1 MVESAALFYKK
12 KCGITEFPSC
22 FYFVFFAVKLQAVI
36 SSIDVAVA
44 CVYTLNVYCR

>member
-12 KCGITEFPSC
+12 NVELQNSPAVSIS
-22 FYFVFFAVKLQAVI
+22 FFAVKLQAVI